1 MTMTE
6 LLLNVGL
13 TRKNGVSKERIEE
26 EQTRLYQANRA
37 LIPIG
42 YARFLEV
49 SNGVQTDALSLFG
62 IEKESD
68 ESVRDI
74 YENNTLQGTDTSSD
88 RIFLGDNFREYL
100 VYDWQKKC
108 YAVIDKQV
116 VNSEKFFPFFEHAML
131 YFLREY
137 IEKV

>member
-88 RIFLGDNFREYL
+88 RIFLGNNFREYL
-100 VYDWQKKC
+100 VKK
-108 YAVIDKQV
+108 
-116 VNSEKFFPFFEHAML
+116 
-131 YFLREY
+131 
-137 IEKV
+137 